1 MTNNISRPTID
12 SYVFGRMVIGGRQY
26 TSDLIIL
33 PDGRIVSPWWRLT
46 GHRLQPV
53 DIMELLAAD
62 PEVIVAGTG
71 AAGFMRPAGELRK
84 LLATRGIEFIA
95 EPSGRAYRTYNL
107 LDAAKK
113 VGACFHLTC

>member
-1 MTNNISRPTID
+1 MPDNIIRPTID
-12 SYVFGRMVIGGRQY
+12 SYDFGRMVIGGKHY
-26 TSDLIIL
+26 TSDLVIF
-33 PDGRIVSPWWRLT
+33 PDGRILSPWWRLS
-46 GHRLQPV
+46 GHRLQLA

-62 PEVIVAGTG
+62 PDIVIAGTG
-71 AAGFMRPAGELRK
+71 AAGLMRPAGELRA
-84 LLATRGIEFIA
+84 LLTARGIDFIA